1 MWRMKL
7 LFLGHIVQFTASTE
21 NIRSCL
27 QCLWHHLVIL
37 KDETLVTSIFCLCR
51 RVWSW
56 LIPLLLM
63 ESAMLPVSV
72 RASADVRVSSSPDFF
87 QLFVAAP
94 HTVPWLAELGEL
106 CLCSSFWMLHLHLFS
121 CRQNLKR
128 LFKMNQI
135 KMLGWRWWDLSW
147 AQEVSDAWTIK
158 CTSVGWHR
166 QLVPL
171 CMGGF
176 FCLLHFVNFD
186 ILISGLPTRWDA
198 NFSCSL
204 FLLCWKRISKFPR
217 NGKRAVRWTK
227 RGHRL
232 LQPLG
237 ENNHTRS

>member
-7 LFLGHIVQFTASTE
+7 LFLGHIVQFSASIG

-37 KDETLVTSIFCLCR
+37 KDETLVTSIFCLCL

-166 QLVPL
+166 QLRASLHGWVFLP
-171 CMGGF
+171 F
-176 FCLLHFVNFD
+176 TFCEFWYFD
-186 ILISGLPTRWDA
+186 IWPVDKVRRQLQLFIISAPLEE
-198 NFSCSL
+198 NQQVSE
-204 FLLCWKRISKFPR
+204 KREAS
-217 NGKRAVRWTK
+217 G
-227 RGHRL
+227 
-232 LQPLG
+232 PL
-237 ENNHTRS
+237 N